1 MFFAAEQ
8 ARIYADGGFRQADVV
23 VGDGRFEPVSRLPGD
38 MRVVRHCLILPGLAD
53 VHVHLREP
61 GFFYKETIATG
72 TAAAAR
78 GGFTSVCAMPNLSPV
93 PDSVQT
99 LRPEL
104 DAIARDALV
113 RVYPYGAITQGES
126 GERLS
131 DMRGMA
137 EYVCAFSDDGR
148 GVQSGDM
155 MLLAMTEAASLGKII
170 AAHCEDMSLVRGGC
184 IHDGAYARSH
194 GYAGIS
200 SSSEYAQVERDL
212 ELARRT
218 GCAYHVCHVSTK
230 ESVELIRRAKA
241 DGVNVT
247 CETAPHYLLLSE
259 EDLEDDGRFKMN
271 PPLRS
276 EEDRRALIRGVQDGT
291 IDMIAT
297 DHAPH
302 SAEEKG
308 RGLRDS
314 LMGVVGLETAFA
326 VLYTGLVRSGVISL
340 DKLLA
345 LMSDN
350 PKRRFGIDSGSD
362 FTVLETDTPYEIDSS
377 KFLSKGRSTPFEG
390 RTVYGR
396 CITTVCGGKT
406 VWQEHLTKN

>member
-1 MFFAAEQ
+1 M
-8 ARIYADGGFRQADVV
+8 
-23 VGDGRFEPVSRLPGD
+23 
-38 MRVVRHCLILPGLAD
+38 
-53 VHVHLREP
+53 
-61 GFFYKETIATG
+61 
-72 TAAAAR
+72 
-78 GGFTSVCAMPNLSPV
+78 
-93 PDSVQT
+93 
-99 LRPEL
+99 
-104 DAIARDALV
+104 
-113 RVYPYGAITQGES
+113 
-126 GERLS
+126 
-131 DMRGMA
+131 
-137 EYVCAFSDDGR
+137 
-148 GVQSGDM
+148 
-155 MLLAMTEAASLGKII
+155 
-170 AAHCEDMSLVRGGC
+170 
-184 IHDGAYARSH
+184 
-194 GYAGIS
+194 
-200 SSSEYAQVERDL
+200 QVERDL

-218 GCAYHVCHVSTK
+218 GCAYHVCHVSAK

-276 EEDRRALIRGVQDGT
+276 EADRQALIRGVQDGT

-302 SAEEKG
+302 SAREKG

-362 FTVLETDTPYEIDSS
+362 FTVFETGTPYKIDPSE
-377 KFLSKGRSTPFEG
+377 FLSKGRSTPFEG